1 MFCFATPNFLIVPLS
16 PYNSAM
22 KTETDIEQIKAE
34 LVELQ
39 TQVAFQEDTIGELNQ
54 ALALQQKD
62 LEWVRRQ
69 WELLREEFANLQGQ
83 AAGANAVVD
92 EKPPHY

>member
-1 MFCFATPNFLIVPLS
+1 M
-16 PYNSAM
+16 M
-22 KTETDIEQIKAE
+22 TETDIEKLQAQ

-39 TQVAFQEDTIGELNQ
+39 TQLAFQELTIGELNQ

-62 LEWVRRQ
+62 LEWVKRQ
-69 WELLREEFANLQGQ
+69 WELLREEFANMQGQ
-83 AAGANAVVD
+83 APGATAVVD

>member
-1 MFCFATPNFLIVPLS
+1 M
-16 PYNSAM
+16 M
-22 KTETDIEQIKAE
+22 TETDIEQLQAQ

-39 TQVAFQEDTIGELNQ
+39 TQVAFQELTIGELNQ

-62 LEWVRRQ
+62 LEWVKRQ
-69 WELLREEFANLQGQ
+69 WELLREEFANMQGQ
-83 AAGANAVVD
+83 APGATAVVD

>member
-1 MFCFATPNFLIVPLS
+1 MR

-22 KTETDIEQIKAE
+22 MTETDIEQLQAQ

-39 TQVAFQEDTIGELNQ
+39 TQVAFQELTIGELNQ

-62 LEWVRRQ
+62 LEWVKRQ
-69 WELLREEFANLQGQ
+69 WELLREEFANMQGQ
-83 AAGANAVVD
+83 APGATAVVD